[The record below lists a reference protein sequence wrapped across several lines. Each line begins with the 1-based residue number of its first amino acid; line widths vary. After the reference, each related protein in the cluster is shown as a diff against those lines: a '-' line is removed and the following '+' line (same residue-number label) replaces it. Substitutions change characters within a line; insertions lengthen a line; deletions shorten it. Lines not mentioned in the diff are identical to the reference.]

1 MGKLADKLASGQKV
15 ITAEIAPP
23 KGAGIKRLLEHA
35 ALIGPKVD
43 AINVTDCQ
51 RSLVKMSS
59 LAACKVLLDAG
70 YEPVFQLTCRDR
82 NSIAL
87 QSDLM
92 GAGALG
98 LPNLLCLTGDPVKA
112 GDCAQAKSVFEV
124 ESVRELEIVDKLQKG
139 TDWNGN
145 KLNKKTKFLVGAV
158 VNPSCQSSDGQLA
171 RMEKKINAGAQF
183 FQTQANYDIEDFR
196 KFIVEAKGRFPTKIL
211 GGILLLHSAEVA
223 RYIHDNIP
231 GIRIPDSVLA
241 GFESAPDPEK
251 YGLDLA
257 VQTMLALE
265 DVADGFHLMTIRTEE
280 LLPKI
285 WDAYHEK
292 RNARTNT
299 APPMPSA
306 AGR

>member
-23 KGAGIKRLLEHA
+23 KGPGIKRLLEHA

-43 AINVTDCQ
+43 AINITDCQ
-51 RSLVKMSS
+51 RALVKMSS

-70 YEPVFQLTCRDR
+70 HEPVLQLTCRDR

-98 LPNLLCLTGDPVKA
+98 IPNLLCLTGDPVKA
-112 GDCAQAKSVFEV
+112 GDCPQAKPVFEV
-124 ESVRELEIVDKLQKG
+124 ESVRELEIVQKLQSG
-139 TDWNGN
+139 TDWNGE
-145 KLNKKTKFLVGAV
+145 KMNKKTKFLVGAV
-158 VNPSCQSSDGQLA
+158 VNPSQASAGQMA
-171 RMEKKINAGAQF
+171 RMEKKIAAGAQF
-183 FQTQANYDIEDFR
+183 FQTQANYDLDDFR
-196 KFIVEAKGRFPTKIL
+196 NFIVDAKSRFQTKVL
-211 GGILLLHSAEVA
+211 AGILLLHSKEVA

-241 GFESAPDPEK
+241 GFESAPNAEQ
-251 YGLDLA
+251 YGIDFA
-257 VQTMLALE
+257 VRTMLSLE
-265 DVADGFHLMTIRTEE
+265 DVCDGFHLMTIRTEE

-292 RNARTNT
+292 RNAQ
-299 APPMPSA
+299 
-306 AGR
+306 

>member
-23 KGAGIKRLLEHA
+23 KGPGIKRLLEHA

-43 AINVTDCQ
+43 AINITDCQ
-51 RSLVKMSS
+51 RALVKMSS

-70 YEPVFQLTCRDR
+70 HEPVLQLTCRDR

-98 LPNLLCLTGDPVKA
+98 IPNVLCLTGDPVKA
-112 GDCAQAKSVFEV
+112 GDCPQAKPVFEV
-124 ESVRELEIVDKLQKG
+124 ESVRELEIVRKLQGG
-139 TDWNGN
+139 TDWNGE
-145 KLNKKTKFLVGAV
+145 KMNKKTKFLVGAV
-158 VNPSCQSSDGQLA
+158 VNPSQASAGQIA
-171 RMEKKINAGAQF
+171 RMEKKIAAGAQF

-196 KFIVEAKGRFPTKIL
+196 AFIADAKARFQTKVL
-211 GGILLLHSAEVA
+211 AGILLLHSAEVA

-241 GFESAPDPEK
+241 GFESAPNAEQHGIDF
-251 YGLDLA
+251 A
-257 VQTMLALE
+257 VRTMLALE
-265 DVADGFHLMTIRTEE
+265 DVCDGFHLMTIRTEE

-292 RNARTNT
+292 RNAK
-299 APPMPSA
+299 
-306 AGR
+306 